1 MTRWG
6 TGAKVVTWASVAC
19 LLAVAW
25 AATHW
30 STVQG
35 VVQPEATTAGQAS
48 SGPAAIHVSV
58 VSATVGTVEKVI
70 AGIGTVAPLQTVT
83 VRTQIDGEILSM
95 PFTEGDVVHQGD
107 VLVQIDPRQLQAA
120 LAVAEAKETQ
130 DMSQLDNARN
140 DLARYSAL
148 AKKDIVTAE
157 TLDQKAAAVEQ
168 LNAAVKSDEAAA
180 SSALT
185 QLGYAT
191 IRAPITGRTGFRSV
205 DIGGIVST
213 ASSTGIVTITQFD
226 PIGVVFVA
234 PGDRFG
240 EIRQAMKDNVATVE
254 ALSTDTRTVLA
265 RGKLTLMDNNV
276 DSANGSIKLRA
287 TFDNQDGKLW
297 PGLPVATRLTT
308 AVLHGVVVP
317 DEVLSRGVGGLYAY
331 VVGTDGKTS
340 RRLVES
346 GVETDGMALVTKG
359 IAAGDKIVSDGRDQ
373 VGDGT
378 AVAVSANP
386 DLANPGGVQQPA
398 NAIGGTPVATTAAP

>member
-1 MTRWG
+1 M
-6 TGAKVVTWASVAC
+6 AWAGFAC
-19 LLAVAW
+19 LLA
-25 AATHW
+25 AAGAAMHG
-30 STVQG
+30 STAQDI
-35 VVQPEATTAGQAS
+35 VQPRASSTTAGQAS
-48 SGPAAIHVSV
+48 SGPTAIHVSV
-58 VSATVGTVEKVI
+58 VSATVGTVQKVI

-148 AKKDIVTAE
+148 AKKDIVAAE

-331 VVGTDGKTS
+331 VVGTDGKAS

-346 GVETDGMALVTKG
+346 GVETDGMTLVTRG

-398 NAIGGTPVATTAAP
+398 NAIGGGTPVATTAAP